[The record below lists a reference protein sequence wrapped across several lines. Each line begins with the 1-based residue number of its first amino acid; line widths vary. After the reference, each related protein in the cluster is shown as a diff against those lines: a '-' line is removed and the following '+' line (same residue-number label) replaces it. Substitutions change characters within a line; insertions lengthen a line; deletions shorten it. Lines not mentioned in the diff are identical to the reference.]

1 MDGFGCFIRKSGFF
15 SESLVLSLRKV
26 IYIFVLNNVLVKHF
40 ATLGRAK
47 QFSQYSKR
55 NSLVL
60 SPLREFEVFFKVIPM
75 LWRQMTWQLRHKS
88 NPLVWW
94 QWINKQIDKYEE
106 ACIVYS
112 LIPRGCKDK
121 LYTVKVK
128 TNSVKKKV
136 IARKRN
142 TFMTKHVLGLKQETT
157 WYIYRLPVLS
167 IQSRFDT
174 SLLSRV
180 VNSSTYLT

>member
-1 MDGFGCFIRKSGFF
+1 M
-15 SESLVLSLRKV
+15 VLSLRKV

-60 SPLREFEVFFKVIPM
+60 SPLREFEVFVKVITM

-121 LYTVKVK
+121 LYTKTVKLKPTQVQ
-128 TNSVKKKV
+128 KKN

-142 TFMTKHVLGLKQETT
+142 TKDVSGLKQETS
-157 WYIYRLPVLS
+157 WYIYGLPVLS
-167 IQSRFDT
+167 IQSRFNYNNNNNTFDT
-174 SLLSRV
+174 SLLSRI
-180 VNSSTYLT
+180 VNTSKHLN

>member
-1 MDGFGCFIRKSGFF
+1 MTGP
-15 SESLVLSLRKV
+15 
-26 IYIFVLNNVLVKHF
+26 LVKHF

-60 SPLREFEVFFKVIPM
+60 SPLREFEVFFKVITM
-75 LWRQMTWQLRHKS
+75 LWRQMTWQLRHNS

-121 LYTVKVK
+121 RYTKTVKLK
-128 TNSVKKKV
+128 PTQVKKN

-142 TFMTKHVLGLKQETT
+142 TKDVSGLKQETS
-157 WYIYRLPVLS
+157 WYIYGLPVLS

-174 SLLSRV
+174 SLLSRI
-180 VNSSTYLT
+180 VNTSEHLN